1 MVDTTVTTT
10 TATTGATTGTG
21 AANTQSTEKE
31 EQNGFKN
38 TLASAYHKATT
49 TYDHLMEPIREINEY
64 VDKKNELDAGF
75 EHQGMTEDVY
85 NEKVKEL
92 QTEYFGEDQSRLAL
106 ANKFEAIQDWQ
117 DAHGITEIRESISGV
132 TASIKEAFSKT
143 SVGQKFEE
151 IKLAAAEMGKED
163 QTEHKESEAASK
175 ESTDKEQDGFL
186 NGDDLPDQMP
196 ANEREEVLEKRRAA
210 ARGNEAETYLETNGI
225 SDGISAETDGFER

>member
-1 MVDTTVTTT
+1 MVDTTVTT

-21 AANTQSTEKE
+21 AANAQSTEKE
-31 EQNGFKN
+31 GRNEFTN

-49 TYDHLMEPIREINEY
+49 TYNHLMEPIHEINEY

-92 QTEYFGEDQSRLAL
+92 QTDQFGEDESRLAL
-106 ANKFEAIQDWQ
+106 ANKFETIQDWQ

-132 TASIKEAFSKT
+132 TASIKEAFYKT

-175 ESTDKEQDGFL
+175 ESTEADAAKS
-186 NGDDLPDQMP
+186 
-196 ANEREEVLEKRRAA
+196 AER
-210 ARGNEAETYLETNGI
+210 GSEAETYLETNSI
-225 SDGISAETDGFER
+225 SDGISAETDDFERA

>member
-21 AANTQSTEKE
+21 AANAQSTEKE

-38 TLASAYHKATT
+38 TLASAYHKATI

-92 QTEYFGEDQSRLAL
+92 QTEYFGEDQSRLAR

-151 IKLAAAEMGKED
+151 IKLAAAEMGNED
-163 QTEHKESEAASK
+163 QIEHKESEAASK
-175 ESTDKEQDGFL
+175 ENTKVDAAKS
-186 NGDDLPDQMP
+186 
-196 ANEREEVLEKRRAA
+196 AERA
-210 ARGNEAETYLETNGI
+210 NEAETYLETDAIN
-225 SDGISAETDGFER
+225 DGISAATDGFER

>member
-1 MVDTTVTTT
+1 MAD
-10 TATTGATTGTG
+10 TTGTTT
-21 AANTQSTEKE
+21 NTQDVEKE
-31 EQNGFKN
+31 EQSGFTN

-49 TYDHLMEPIREINEY
+49 TYDHLMEPIHEINEY

-75 EHQGMTEDVY
+75 ENKAMSEEIY

-92 QTEYFGEDQSRLAL
+92 QTEYFGEDESRLAL
-106 ANKFEAIQDWQ
+106 ANKFEAMQDWQ

-175 ESTDKEQDGFL
+175 ESTKTDAAKS
-186 NGDDLPDQMP
+186 
-196 ANEREEVLEKRRAA
+196 AER
-210 ARGNEAETYLETNGI
+210 GSEAETYLETDAI
-225 SDGISAETDGFER
+225 SDGISTAVDGFERE

>member
-1 MVDTTVTTT
+1 MVDTTVTT

-21 AANTQSTEKE
+21 AANAQSTEKE
-31 EQNGFKN
+31 GQNEFKN

-49 TYDHLMEPIREINEY
+49 TYNHLMEPIREINEY
-64 VDKKNELDAGF
+64 VDKKNELDSGF
-75 EHQGMTEDVY
+75 EHQAMAEDVY

-92 QTEYFGEDQSRLAL
+92 QTEYFGEDESRLAL

-163 QTEHKESEAASK
+163 QTEHKESEATSK
-175 ESTDKEQDGFL
+175 ESTDKEQDAFL

-196 ANEREEVLEKRRAA
+196 ANEREKVLEQRRAT
-210 ARGNEAETYLETNGI
+210 ARGNEAETYLETNSI
-225 SDGISAETDGFER
+225 SDGISAETDGFERA